1 MDSLLNVL
9 LHKVWDGRCCIKFS
23 CRSRRPMLFY
33 PQPCFPF
40 ASNVNLIFMPVAPLI
55 FLSRIYSLTEQIL
68 VWYLQS
74 HIGFCP
80 IFVK

>member
-1 MDSLLNVL
+1 MFS
-9 LHKVWDGRCCIKFS
+9 CIKFGMADVAS
-23 CRSRRPMLFY
+23 SFPAAVVA
-33 PQPCFPF
+33 PCCFTHSLVFPF

>member
-1 MDSLLNVL
+1 MFS
-9 LHKVWDGRCCIKFS
+9 CIKFGMADQVLHQVFLPQS
-23 CRSRRPMLFY
+23 SPHVVL
-33 PQPCFPF
+33 PQPCFSI